1 MLLQIQV
8 KQVKQQNVGGSKCC
22 VVRQTIYANKHLH
35 YGFLLHF
42 QRQQEDLVVVITFGN
57 MTFQEHMH
65 ILRSI
70 SSASKGHE
78 DDEMMT

>member
-1 MLLQIQV
+1 MVLQIQI
-8 KQVKQQNVGGSKCC
+8 KQLKQQNVGGKCC
-22 VVRQTIYANKHLH
+22 VVGQTIYANKHLH
-35 YGFLLHF
+35 HAFLLHF
-42 QRQQEDLVVVITFGN
+42 QRQQEDLVIVITFGN

>member
-1 MLLQIQV
+1 MDPTFHDHAECVAHLSEKQERQSSRLLLYPGMWH
-8 KQVKQQNVGGSKCC
+8 NC
-22 VVRQTIYANKHLH
+22 N
-35 YGFLLHF
+35 
-42 QRQQEDLVVVITFGN
+42 RQQEDLVVVITFGN

-65 ILRSI
+65 ILRSV